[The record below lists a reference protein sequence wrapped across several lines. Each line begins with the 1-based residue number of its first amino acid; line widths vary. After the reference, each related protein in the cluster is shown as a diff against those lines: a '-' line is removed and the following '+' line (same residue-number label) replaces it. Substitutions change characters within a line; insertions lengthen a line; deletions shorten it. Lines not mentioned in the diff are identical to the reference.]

1 MGTAVVELIS
11 EMRRAS
17 GVRLREAGEHLGVSE
32 STLSR
37 YENGHVTPPDGAL
50 AQLERFYRVKLAHSY
65 KKFVEQQPAEVG
77 GAE

>member
-17 GVRLREAGEHLGVSE
+17 GVRLREAGEHIGVSE
-32 STLSR
+32 ATVSR
-37 YENGHVTPPDGAL
+37 YENGHITPPDGAL
-50 AQLERFYRVKLAHSY
+50 ARLERYYAAKLARSY
-65 KKFVEQQPAEVG
+65 KKFVEHQAAEIG